1 MQSRGDGPNQ
11 GTRNKFPPSTRTLK
25 AYDLLFGTLLF
36 LTKQAPTPRLKAN
49 IFMDYDIRSGKIV
62 IPKDLKT
69 KLDNLDVILSGRIE
83 NNKIQMLDEEETE
96 ELKG

>member
-49 IFMDYDIRSGKIV
+49 IFMDYDIRTGKIF
-62 IPKDLKT
+62 IPKHLKD
-69 KLDNLDVILSGRIE
+69 KLDALDVILTGRID
-83 NNKIQMLDEEETE
+83 NNKVQMLDDDVSED
-96 ELKG
+96 LKD

>member
-11 GTRNKFPPSTRTLK
+11 GTRNKFPPATRTLK

-49 IFMDYDIRSGKIV
+49 IFMDYDIRTGKII
-62 IPKDLKT
+62 IPKELKS
-69 KLDNLDVILSGRIE
+69 KLDKLDAILTGRLD
-83 NNKIQMLDEEETE
+83 NNKIQLLDDEDNE
-96 ELKG
+96 ELKE